1 MRARA
6 QFPEHSGSRCTFT
19 ALPRVSEY
27 TARLPGRVIS
37 SRASWSC
44 LGAPGLVFHGG
55 MCPPGW
61 QLGCG
66 SSPGFSLTPPNLDW
80 AGKSPPVPPEPLH
93 LLYPVF
99 CPSPSGTVRFSCVA
113 AARGAQDSH
122 ARSCGTQPGPD
133 AIQAV
138 CPPLCVPDSRSLA
151 FSLAGIS
158 LRSATPWQAPAEV
171 TGAAGCRN
179 PADPGRARIPPNPT
193 RTGRT
198 VPHEAP
204 RDRQELGPHGQEQPR
219 GSHRKTKLLSLSLSL
234 ALLETLWRSI
244 VAGKESEIT
253 PGGAAPG
260 FGGARRCCPAPSAL
274 TWDL

>member
-1 MRARA
+1 
-6 QFPEHSGSRCTFT
+6 
-19 ALPRVSEY
+19 
-27 TARLPGRVIS
+27 
-37 SRASWSC
+37 
-44 LGAPGLVFHGG
+44 

-99 CPSPSGTVRFSCVA
+99 CPSPSGIVRFSCVA

-138 CPPLCVPDSRSLA
+138 CPPLCIPNSRSLA

-179 PADPGRARIPPNPT
+179 PADPGRARIPPNRARSLT
-193 RTGRT
+193 RHRGTGRSS
-198 VPHEAP
+198 AP
-204 RDRQELGPHGQEQPR
+204 TGRSSRAGATGKQN
-219 GSHRKTKLLSLSLSL
+219 SSLCPSPLFC
-234 ALLETLWRSI
+234 W
-244 VAGKESEIT
+244 KH
-253 PGGAAPG
+253 
-260 FGGARRCCPAPSAL
+260 FGDQL
-274 TWDL
+274 